1 MQEKIEVKII
11 GIVGWSGSGK
21 TTLMKQ
27 LLPELIKRD
36 FRVSTMK
43 HAHHNFEIDK
53 PGKDSHIHRK
63 AGAHEVLITSS
74 QRWTILHENRD
85 VGEPSVDYLL
95 TRLEKVDMVLI
106 EGFKEHSHAKIEVH
120 RSTLG
125 KPLLARDDPSIVAV
139 AADSSIILDD
149 AMLLDLNNIKEIA
162 DFIIHYFGFVSQ
174 VGNGA
179 A

>member
-1 MQEKIEVKII
+1 MLERSELKII

-63 AGAHEVLITSS
+63 AGAHEVVITSS

-85 VGEPSVDYLL
+85 MAEPNIDYLL
-95 TRLEKVDMVLI
+95 TRLEQVDMVLI
-106 EGFKEHSHAKIEVH
+106 EGFKEHSHAKIEVY

-125 KPLLARDDPSIVAV
+125 KPLLARDDSSIVAI
-139 AADSSIILDD
+139 AADSSIILNGVK
-149 AMLLDLNNIKEIA
+149 LLDLNNIKEIA
-162 DFIIHYFGFVSQ
+162 DFIVQHCGSVSQ